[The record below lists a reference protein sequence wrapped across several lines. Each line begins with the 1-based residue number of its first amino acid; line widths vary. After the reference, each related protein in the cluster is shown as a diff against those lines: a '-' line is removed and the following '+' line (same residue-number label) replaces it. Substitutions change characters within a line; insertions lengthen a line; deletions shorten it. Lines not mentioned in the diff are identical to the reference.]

1 MVLQFLHQVTTL
13 DGVDRL
19 GNASPLA
26 EDSPMD
32 IPGLE
37 DFLEFLIS
45 SDASVNGELVNC
57 FMILF
62 ILLFILRSHLFAFRL
77 RMTFESS

>member
-1 MVLQFLHQVTTL
+1 MVLQSLHQVTTL

-19 GNASPLA
+19 GNTPPLA

-32 IPGLE
+32 VPGLE

-45 SDASVNGELVNC
+45 SDTSVNGELVNY

-62 ILLFILRSHLFAFRL
+62 
-77 RMTFESS
+77 E

>member
-1 MVLQFLHQVTTL
+1 MVLQSLHQVTTL
-13 DGVDRL
+13 DGVDRI
-19 GNASPLA
+19 GNPSTLA

-32 IPGLE
+32 VPGLE

-45 SDASVNGELVNC
+45 SDASVNGELVKYLYDTVY
-57 FMILF
+57 FLKIF
-62 ILLFILRSHLFAFRL
+62 RYVSAFRL

>member
-1 MVLQFLHQVTTL
+1 MVLQSLHQVTTL

-19 GNASPLA
+19 GNTAPLA

-32 IPGLE
+32 VPGLE

-45 SDASVNGELVNC
+45 SDTSVKGELVN
-57 FMILF
+57 
-62 ILLFILRSHLFAFRL
+62 
-77 RMTFESS
+77 